1 MRCSP
6 NPDTRVAFLTMAQS
20 WMHLA
25 DSVEARANRAG
36 VASGLAADNGRLV
49 ATESPAAGRPI
60 QNI

>member
-6 NPDTRVAFLTMAQS
+6 NPDARVEFLTMAQS

-25 DSVEARANRAG
+25 DSVEARADRAG
-36 VASGLAADNGRLV
+36 VGSGLTANNGQLV
-49 ATESPAAGRPI
+49 ATEPPSAGRRI